1 MEKPIS
7 MRLQEAKENIV
18 TIITESGL
26 PMWMLEPAV
35 KDQVNT
41 VAAQEMYND
50 RKQYVEDLKKEKE
63 IPEEVTTE
71 YVENLQK
78 EKEVS
83 EEVTTECD
91 ENQTVE

>member
-7 MRLQEAKENIV
+7 MRLQETKESIV

-35 KDQVNT
+35 KDIYNQVNT

-50 RKQYVEDLKKEKE
+50 RKQYVKD
-63 IPEEVTTE
+63 
-71 YVENLQK
+71 LQK
-78 EKEVS
+78 EKEIS
-83 EEVTTECD
+83 EENTTVCD
-91 ENQTVE
+91 ENQTAE

>member
-7 MRLQEAKENIV
+7 MKLQETKESIA

-26 PMWMLEPAV
+26 PMWLLEPAV
-35 KDQVNT
+35 KDIYNQVNT
-41 VAAQEMYND
+41 VAAQEIYND
-50 RKQYVEDLKKEKE
+50 RKQYVKD
-63 IPEEVTTE
+63 
-71 YVENLQK
+71 LQK

-83 EEVTTECD
+83 EENTTVCD

>member
-7 MRLQEAKENIV
+7 MRLQETKKSII

-26 PMWMLEPAV
+26 PMWLLEPAV
-35 KDQVNT
+35 KDIYNQVNT

-50 RKQYVEDLKKEKE
+50 RKQYVEA
-63 IPEEVTTE
+63 
-71 YVENLQK
+71 LQK

-83 EEVTTECD
+83 EEKTTECD
-91 ENQTVE
+91 ENQTAE

>member
-7 MRLQEAKENIV
+7 MKLQETKESIA

-26 PMWMLEPAV
+26 PMWLLEPAV
-35 KDQVNT
+35 KDIYNQVNT
-41 VAAQEMYND
+41 VAAQEIYND
-50 RKQYVEDLKKEKE
+50 RKQYVED
-63 IPEEVTTE
+63 
-71 YVENLQK
+71 LQK

-83 EEVTTECD
+83 EEVTTERD

>member
-7 MRLQEAKENIV
+7 MRLQETKESIV

-35 KDQVNT
+35 KDIYNQVNT

-50 RKQYVEDLKKEKE
+50 RKQYVEDLQKEKE
-63 IPEEVTTE
+63 I
-71 YVENLQK
+71 
-78 EKEVS
+78 S
-83 EEVTTECD
+83 EEVATECD

>member
-7 MRLQEAKENIV
+7 MRLQETKESIV

-35 KDQVNT
+35 KDIYNQVNT

-50 RKQYVEDLKKEKE
+50 RKQYVEDL
-63 IPEEVTTE
+63 
-71 YVENLQK
+71 QK

-83 EEVTTECD
+83 EEVATECD

>member
-7 MRLQEAKENIV
+7 MRLQETKESIV
-18 TIITESGL
+18 TIITESRL
-26 PMWMLEPAV
+26 PMWLLEPAV
-35 KDQVNT
+35 KDIYNQVNT

-50 RKQYVEDLKKEKE
+50 RKQYVEDL
-63 IPEEVTTE
+63 
-71 YVENLQK
+71 QK

-83 EEVTTECD
+83 EENTTVCD

>member
-7 MRLQEAKENIV
+7 MKLQETKESIA

-26 PMWMLEPAV
+26 PMWLLEPAV
-35 KDQVNT
+35 KDIYNQVNT

-50 RKQYVEDLKKEKE
+50 RKQYVEA
-63 IPEEVTTE
+63 
-71 YVENLQK
+71 LQK

-83 EEVTTECD
+83 EENTTECD
-91 ENQTVE
+91 ENQTAE

>member
-7 MRLQEAKENIV
+7 MRLQETKESIV

-35 KDQVNT
+35 KDIYNQVNT
-41 VAAQEMYND
+41 VAAQEIYND
-50 RKQYVEDLKKEKE
+50 RKQYVKD
-63 IPEEVTTE
+63 
-71 YVENLQK
+71 LQK
-78 EKEVS
+78 EKEIS
-83 EEVTTECD
+83 EENTAVCD